1 MDPTFDDSHQSI
13 LLLQHIDL
21 SNLTNNKR
29 VGLWYLKGFDVN
41 ILDSFDIKIKLLAIG
56 SIGLVEFQSAL
67 LNLS

>member
-13 LLLQHIDL
+13 LLLQHIHL

-41 ILDSFDIKIKLLAIG
+41 ILDSFDIKIKLLAIR

-67 LNLS
+67 NV

>member
-13 LLLQHIDL
+13 LLLQHIRL
-21 SNLTNNKR
+21 SKLTNNKR

-67 LNLS
+67 NV

>member
-13 LLLQHIDL
+13 LLLQHIHL